1 MMDRP
6 IADEKRFLIMWSVQS
21 DGIENE
27 WMEEH
32 TMTRLDVAEMLCENN
47 NYFVMMAPAG
57 RGPRVVKTIWR
68 ERFVSCLKFF
78 IPLIFSAEEQ
88 VAYSASTQ
96 HTRPK
101 DKNCRQFQDRSDR
114 TPNLSTIP

>member
-47 NYFVMMAPAG
+47 NYVVMAPAG

-78 IPLIFSAEEQ
+78 IPLIFSCGRAGRIFRHNLN
-88 VAYSASTQ
+88 TT
-96 HTRPK
+96 HTTK
-101 DKNCRQFQDRSDR
+101 RQK
-114 TPNLSTIP
+114 L

>member
-21 DGIENE
+21 DGIEHE

-47 NYFVMMAPAG
+47 N
-57 RGPRVVKTIWR
+57 
-68 ERFVSCLKFF
+68 
-78 IPLIFSAEEQ
+78 
-88 VAYSASTQ
+88 
-96 HTRPK
+96 
-101 DKNCRQFQDRSDR
+101 
-114 TPNLSTIP
+114 